1 MTLWHV
7 LLTLTGVVAVVL
19 PVLAA
24 HRYRS
29 RRTHRE
35 PVGLLESARQL
46 PATARFLRQLA
57 ADPTLPAGVR
67 LRLGLV
73 LVYLVLPVDRVRQLT
88 RVGSPRDRRRV
99 SPRR

>member
-1 MTLWHV
+1 MNLWHV
-7 LLTLTGVVAVVL
+7 LLTLAGVLAVVL

-24 HRYRS
+24 QRYRS
-29 RRTHRE
+29 RRTNRE

-57 ADPTLPAGVR
+57 SDPTLPAGVR

-88 RVGSPRDRRRV
+88 RGSSPRDRRRIAT
-99 SPRR
+99 RR